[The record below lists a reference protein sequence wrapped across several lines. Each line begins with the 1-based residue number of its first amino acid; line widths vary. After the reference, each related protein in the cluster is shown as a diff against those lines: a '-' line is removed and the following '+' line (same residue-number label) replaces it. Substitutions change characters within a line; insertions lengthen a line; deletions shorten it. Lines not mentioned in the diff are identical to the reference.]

1 LIAYKNMNEETICA
15 ISTAPGM
22 GAIAVI
28 RVSGP
33 EAFSISDRIF
43 KASSADKSIS
53 TNPSHTVLY
62 GNIYQGERLLDE
74 VVATIFRNPHS
85 FTGEDTVEFA
95 CHGSVYIQQKLIQI
109 LISEGCRMAE
119 AGEFSRRSF
128 MNGKMDLSQAE
139 AIADL
144 IASTSSSNHK
154 LALQQMRGGFSRE
167 LDKLR
172 SDLLHFVTM
181 IELELDFSE
190 EEVEFADR
198 KDLKNLAENL
208 EFHLKKL
215 MDSFRLGNALK
226 NGIPVAIVGETNA
239 GKSTLLNQ
247 FLNEERAIV
256 SNIHGT
262 TRDVIEDI
270 VNIRGITFR
279 FIDTAGLRVTQ
290 DEIESMGIERTYQK
304 IEQSQI
310 ILWIID
316 STQVTEHIEWMASR
330 IMPRAEGKD
339 LLIIFN
345 KSDKV
350 SKEEQVVLDK
360 MFKNYSKTR
369 IHISA
374 KKGDNIDLIRAKLL
388 ELAGLPDLERQDVVV
403 TNLRHFEALSL
414 AHAAILRVQDG
425 LIANQSSEFLSQD
438 IRECL
443 HHLGQIT
450 GVITNDEVLKNIFRN
465 FCIGK

>member
-1 LIAYKNMNEETICA
+1 MNEETICA

-28 RVSGP
+28 RISGP
-33 EAFSISDRIF
+33 EAFPISDHIF
-43 KASSADKSIS
+43 KAVSPDKSIA
-53 TNPSHTVLY
+53 TTESHTALFGHLY
-62 GNIYQGERLLDE
+62 QEGQMIDE

-85 FTGEDTVEFA
+85 FTGEDTVEFS
-95 CHGSVYIQQKLIQI
+95 CHGSVYIQQKVIQI
-109 LISEGCRMAE
+109 LIKNGCRMALP
-119 AGEFSRRSF
+119 GEFSRRAF

-172 SDLLHFVTM
+172 KDLLHFVTM

-190 EEVEFADR
+190 EEVEFANR
-198 KDLKNLAENL
+198 KDLNELADKMEK
-208 EFHLKKL
+208 HLHKL
-215 MDSFRLGNALK
+215 KDSFRLGNALK

-239 GKSTLLNQ
+239 GKSTLLNKL
-247 FLNEERAIV
+247 LNEDRAIV

-262 TRDVIEDI
+262 TRDVIEDT
-270 VNIRGITFR
+270 VNISGFTFR
-279 FIDTAGLRVTQ
+279 FIDTAGLRKTE
-290 DEIESMGIERTYQK
+290 DEIEILGIERTYQK
-304 IEQSQI
+304 IEQAHI
-310 ILWIID
+310 VLWVID
-316 STQVTEHIEWMASR
+316 STMVTEHIEWMAGK
-330 IMPRAEGKD
+330 IIPRVADKN
-339 LLIIFN
+339 LVIIFN
-345 KSDKV
+345 KSDKIT
-350 SKEEQVVLDK
+350 KEEQQVLDTL
-360 MFKNYSKTR
+360 FKDYSKNR

-374 KKGDNIDLIRAKLL
+374 KKGENLDFLRAKLL
-388 ELAGLPDLERQDVVV
+388 EIAGLPDLERQDIVV

-414 AHAAILRVQDG
+414 AHEAILRVQTG
-425 LIANQSSEFLSQD
+425 LHDNQSSEFLSQD

-450 GVITNDEVLKNIFRN
+450 GLITSDEVLQNIFRN

>member
-1 LIAYKNMNEETICA
+1 MNEETICA

-43 KASSADKSIS
+43 QAASADKSIS

-62 GNIYQGERLLDE
+62 GNIHQGDRLIDE

-95 CHGSVYIQQKLIQI
+95 CHGSVYIQQKMIQI

-198 KDLKNLAENL
+198 KDLKNLAGKL

-215 MDSFRLGNALK
+215 MDSFRLGNVLK

-239 GKSTLLNQ
+239 GKSTLLNKL
-247 FLNEERAIV
+247 LNEERAIV

-279 FIDTAGLRVTQ
+279 FIDTAGLRETQ
-290 DEIESMGIERTYQK
+290 DEIETMGIERTYQK
-304 IEQSQI
+304 IVQSQI

-374 KKGDNIDLIRAKLL
+374 KKGENIDLIRAKLL
-388 ELAGLPDLERQDVVV
+388 ELAGLPNLERQDLVV
-403 TNLRHFEALSL
+403 TNLRHFESLSK
-414 AHAAILRVQDG
+414 AHEAILRVQNG
-425 LIANQSSEFLSQD
+425 LLDNQSSEFLSQD

-450 GVITNDEVLKNIFRN
+450 GVITSDEVLKNIFRN

>member
-1 LIAYKNMNEETICA
+1 MNEETICA

>member
-1 LIAYKNMNEETICA
+1 MNEETICA

-43 KASSADKSIS
+43 KATSAEKSIS

-62 GNIYQGERLLDE
+62 GHIHQGERLLDE

-109 LISEGCRMAE
+109 LIGEGCRMAE

-198 KDLKNLAENL
+198 KDLKNLADKL
-208 EFHLKKL
+208 DFHLKKL

-226 NGIPVAIVGETNA
+226 NGIPVTIVGETNA

-350 SKEEQVVLDK
+350 SKEEQIVLDK

-374 KKGDNIDLIRAKLL
+374 KKGENIDLIRAKLL

-403 TNLRHFEALSL
+403 TNLRHFEALSM
-414 AHAAILRVQDG
+414 AHAAILRVQNG
-425 LIANQSSEFLSQD
+425 LHDNQSSEFLSQD

-450 GVITNDEVLKNIFRN
+450 GLITSDEVLKNIFRN